1 MKKEKKTVLLVHPE
15 AAQRFSV
22 RKEEKNLP
30 NKWVK
35 IKRKKKKRVG
45 YFGLALFV
53 FKLLS
58 QPLLPISYSFWLA
71 ELECSKP
78 C

>member
-1 MKKEKKTVLLVHPE
+1 MSENRE
-15 AAQRFSV
+15 RG
-22 RKEEKNLP
+22 E
-30 NKWVK
+30 
-35 IKRKKKKRVG
+35 KRVG
-45 YFGLALFV
+45 YFGPALFV

>member
-1 MKKEKKTVLLVHPE
+1 MSENRE
-15 AAQRFSV
+15 
-22 RKEEKNLP
+22 
-30 NKWVK
+30 
-35 IKRKKKKRVG
+35 KRKNKRVG
-45 YFGLALFV
+45 YFGLVLFV

-71 ELECSKP
+71 ELECSQP